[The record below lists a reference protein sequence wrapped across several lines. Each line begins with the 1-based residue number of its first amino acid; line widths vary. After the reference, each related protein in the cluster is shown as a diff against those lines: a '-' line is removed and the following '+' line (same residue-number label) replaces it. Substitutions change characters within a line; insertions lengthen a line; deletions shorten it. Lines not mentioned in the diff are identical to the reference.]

1 MFRTVRLL
9 GQASVAACVLVGCTG
24 TARAQSAC
32 ADLGGTVDPDQICH
46 VQSTGSNYNGGF
58 NFPGGCPE
66 KQALADSRTQERDQF
81 VTYVTQLPPRNGM
94 PYDLEAKGTTYRS
107 GTPASGTESVA
118 LELYNESGGA
128 HPMTSYKAF
137 NYDLSTHVPITFD
150 TLFKPGT
157 NPLAVLDQIVQRE
170 LEKRGHIMQPFN
182 VLGAKSYQNCALTD
196 DAVIFLFGQ
205 GVLLAE
211 VDGPLEVSLRRTE
224 LASLPYLRTQRSHL
238 KHAP

>member
-1 MFRTVRLL
+1 MFRNVRLL
-9 GQASVAACVLVGCTG
+9 GQAAVAACVLVGWSGTG
-24 TARAQSAC
+24 TAGAQSAC
-32 ADLGGTVDPDQICH
+32 ADLGGTVDPDHNCH
-46 VQSTGSNYNGGF
+46 VHSTGSSYNVHF
-58 NFPGGCPE
+58 NFPVGYPD
-66 KQALADSRTQERDQF
+66 QRALADYLTHDRDQF

-128 HPMTSYKAF
+128 HPVTSYKAF

-157 NPLAVLDQIVQRE
+157 NPLAVLDPIVQRE
-170 LEKRGHIMQPFN
+170 LEKRGHTIMQPFN
-182 VLGAKSYQNCALTD
+182 VLGAKSYQNFALTD

-211 VDGPLEVSLRRTE
+211 VDGPLEVSVPRSE
-224 LASLPYLRTQRSHL
+224 LASLL
-238 KHAP
+238 A